1 MNKIVLEKRT
11 YVLSKVVDC
20 VADLYHNGDLDEGQK
35 GLIETLLGAGIWYLP
50 SGNELFSGKIS
61 EAALNKIR
69 LNSDIELVEEHGF
82 PRKVAGKSFFH
93 EHLDEIKSNA
103 NKLYD
108 LYYEKMGRFNLVL
121 KEENNK
127 LRRFQKTSVFKTE
140 EEAYKLAGII
150 LVPLEER
157 DFEIPQLKNYKPK
170 NQKKLT

>member
-20 VADLYHNGDLDEGQK
+20 VADLYHNGELDEGQK

-69 LNSDIELVEEHGF
+69 LDPELKLVEEHGF
-82 PRKVAGKSFFH
+82 PRKVAGKSLFH

-103 NKLYD
+103 NKLHD
-108 LYYEKMGRFNLVL
+108 LYFEKMGRFNLVL
-121 KEENNK
+121 KEENLK
-127 LRRFQKTSVFKTE
+127 LKKFQKTGVFKTE
-140 EEAYKLAGII
+140 EEAYELAGIK
-150 LVPLEER
+150 LVTLEET
-157 DFEIPQLKNYKPK
+157 DFEIPQLKQYKPK
-170 NQKKLT
+170 NQ